1 MEKLEGA
8 DFNQEDCTFYEDIK
22 DENDVTLDTKRS
34 ETPAQNLQD
43 LPDEIILKVLSY
55 SEPKDLISSR
65 QVSKRLRK
73 ISNDNSLWQN
83 VHLVGKVVK
92 AKCLE
97 LILNKECKN
106 LTLSN
111 SIIVG
116 SLRLGQ
122 KSQLRA
128 LYLTD
133 WVFKKAG
140 MHIKVLEEILA
151 SCYSLQVLE
160 MPESQITPRIAA
172 SICQNGKTLQILNL
186 NESSGD
192 QSAFMQII
200 KCCQELK
207 EITLAD
213 MMDLSY
219 DCLEFLAKNICPNV
233 EILNISDIGFD
244 DYHFYLLLS
253 RCNKIK
259 ELCLRR
265 IKLNNISLTN
275 IQENLSLTLEKLSL
289 DYSDQLRLTGFLE
302 LKSMPR
308 LKFVFFEYVLE
319 YEEDGENDDRTI
331 EILRKQ
337 LPHLTINVE
346 MVVNDENAYYSPF
359 DYDFFG

>member
-1 MEKLEGA
+1 MEMLEGY
-8 DFNQEDCTFYEDIK
+8 DLNKEEGYEIYEDTTDASAESDWKTVI
-22 DENDVTLDTKRS
+22 S
-34 ETPAQNLQD
+34 ETLTHNFQD
-43 LPDEIILKVLSY
+43 LPDEIILKVLSF
-55 SEPKDLISSR
+55 SEPKDLISSG
-65 QVSKRLRK
+65 QVSKRIRK
-73 ISNDNSLWQN
+73 ISRDNSLWQR
-83 VHLVGKVVK
+83 VSLAWKIVK
-92 AKCLE
+92 TEFLE
-97 LILNKECKN
+97 MILDKECKSLN
-106 LTLSN
+106 LSGTTIL
-111 SIIVG
+111 G
-116 SLRLGQ
+116 SLCLEQ
-122 KSQLRA
+122 KSQLRI
-128 LYLTD
+128 LHLPEMVET
-133 WVFKKAG
+133 KE
-140 MHIKVLEEILA
+140 VLNVILA
-151 SCYSLQVLE
+151 SCYLLQVLE
-160 MPESQITPRIAA
+160 MPDSTITPEIAT
-172 SICQNGKTLQILNL
+172 SICQNGKTLQKLNL
-186 NESSGD
+186 D
-192 QSAFMQII
+192 QSFGDESAIMQII